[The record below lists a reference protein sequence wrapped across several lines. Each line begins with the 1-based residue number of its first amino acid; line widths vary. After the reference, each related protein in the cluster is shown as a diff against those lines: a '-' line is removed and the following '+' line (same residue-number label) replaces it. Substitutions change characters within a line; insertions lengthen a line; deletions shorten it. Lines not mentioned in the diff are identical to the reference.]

1 MDKAILEPHVPAP
14 ESFCQNRSGA
24 SVTDVTCSG
33 GANFTLWYSG
43 ERLRVR
49 GFAGGFTTPRST
61 TRHKLGIQRCKVRQV
76 ATRRFLSEPHDLGAA
91 WAKRHPWRVFIRELV
106 AHRQSPPPR

>member
-1 MDKAILEPHVPAP
+1 MGKAVLEPHVPAP

-24 SVTDVTCSG
+24 SVTDVTCSD

-43 ERLRVR
+43 ESLRVR
-49 GFAGGFTTPRST
+49 GFAGGSRRLDQ
-61 TRHKLGIQRCKVRQV
+61 RHATSSAFKGAKVRQV

-91 WAKRHPWRVFIRELV
+91 WAKRHPWRVFIRQFV
-106 AHRQSPPPR
+106 AHGQSPP